1 MRVVIHP
8 MRLLRWPIPIHIH
21 IELPA
26 FLRRLVE
33 RPVRPIVATSVRILQ
48 LVNREQGE
56 PDSLV
61 TVLEFN
67 DDVADPVD
75 PEHLDLNQ
83 LRSSLIDDGIFFIWT
98 CSCGAPG
105 CAGRFEGVK
114 VAHLDGVT
122 TWHDLDTKR
131 KYVISST
138 DLQQAYDHAII
149 EGRAMLSSSIGLDV
163 TPEQNALAYQN
174 DG

>member
-1 MRVVIHP
+1 MRI
-8 MRLLRWPIPIHIH
+8 LRWPIPIHVH

-26 FLRRLVE
+26 FLRRFVE
-33 RPVRPIVATSVRILQ
+33 RPVVPIVVTSIRIRH

-67 DDVADPVD
+67 DDVSDPDD
-75 PEHLDLNQ
+75 PEHLDLTQ
-83 LRSSLIDDGIFFIWT
+83 LRSSLCNDGAFFIWT

-105 CAGRFEGVK
+105 CAGGFEGVK
-114 VAHLDGVT
+114 VAHIEEIT
-122 TWHDLDTKR
+122 TWHDLDSKR
-131 KYVISST
+131 EYVINST
-138 DLQQAYDHAII
+138 DLQQAYDDAII
-149 EGRAMLSSSIGLDV
+149 EGRAMLSTPIGFRI
-163 TPEQNALAYQN
+163 TPVQNALAFQI